1 MADRYYINTDH
12 VPINHETVGNY
23 SWGKK
28 DSGRRNVK
36 TGGKEKDRFTCQLS
50 VAKDGTKLPPFIIW
64 KGKFIYSS
72 LIHHVPSPF
81 WIPLNLFVSLL
92 LFLFLL
98 SFLLAASI
106 PSGQKSGNRASV
118 TYEIKNRLPDKDG
131 NTYPTREQCY
141 MTVKKTANSD
151 KDLTKLILKKVI
163 LPGAGV
169 TFQDDDGLTSPGTC
183 DHRVGLLWDEF
194 KAHSCP
200 EVKSYCQSHDFL
212 DVDIIPGGLTPVG
225 QPLDKVINKVFKGYF
240 RDKYDA
246 YILTAPVHNGAPKPP
261 SRQLLATWIVEC
273 WDMISPELVRKAW
286 TACGYP
292 SEEDLVGGNENAIVV
307 AEDTDIASMIE
318 SILGPEAR
326 AHFDDP
332 ENEAEDFSITIGDE
346 EDDDVEEVFNE
357 WVNDDDGV
365 EGAAD

>member
-1 MADRYYINTDH
+1 
-12 VPINHETVGNY
+12 
-23 SWGKK
+23 
-28 DSGRRNVK
+28 
-36 TGGKEKDRFTCQLS
+36 
-50 VAKDGTKLPPFIIW
+50 
-64 KGKFIYSS
+64 
-72 LIHHVPSPF
+72 
-81 WIPLNLFVSLL
+81 
-92 LFLFLL
+92 
-98 SFLLAASI
+98 
-106 PSGQKSGNRASV
+106 
-118 TYEIKNRLPDKDG
+118 
-131 NTYPTREQCY
+131 

-169 TFQDDDGLTSPGTC
+169 TFLPGAGVTSPGTC

-200 EVKSYCQSHDFL
+200 EVKTYCQSHDFL
-212 DVDIIPGGLTPVG
+212 DVNIIPGGLTPVA
-225 QPLDKVINKVFKGYF
+225 QPLDKVINKVLKGYF
-240 RDKYDA
+240 RDMYDE
-246 YILTAPVHNGAPKPP
+246 YILTAPLHNGAPKPP

-286 TACGYP
+286 TACGYS
-292 SEEDLVGGNENAIVV
+292 SEEDLVGGNANAIVAADD
-307 AEDTDIASMIE
+307 AEIGTMIE
-318 SILGPEAR
+318 RILGPVAR

-346 EDDDVEEVFNE
+346 EDDEVEEVFNE